1 MASGQVSADTSI
13 ITLEVYTP
21 ELTRLNLSPF
31 RRVRDVGDTIPFR
44 AFHYD
49 QFGHAISG
57 TFEDV
62 SWSIEGSGSLYG
74 ATDSSAYFIC
84 EIPDTSYLKVSF
96 GDIFSIS
103 TIITKPLSTGMEEES
118 LFGDLMIFPNPGR
131 DFISIELNSEV
142 GASEVCV
149 YDLKGVLQLRKKL
162 SPVLGQGV
170 LRLNISSLTSGNYIL
185 KIQWTQGSY
194 TRQLRVD

>member
-1 MASGQVSADTSI
+1 
-13 ITLEVYTP
+13 
-21 ELTRLNLSPF
+21 
-31 RRVRDVGDTIPFR
+31 
-44 AFHYD
+44 
-49 QFGHAISG
+49 
-57 TFEDV
+57 
-62 SWSIEGSGSLYG
+62 
-74 ATDSSAYFIC
+74 
-84 EIPDTSYLKVSF
+84 
-96 GDIFSIS
+96 
-103 TIITKPLSTGMEEES
+103 MEEES